1 MPTLHCQDLS
11 TAANMSINTV
21 VTIATPF
28 SLQVKSGISNCTIE
42 NLTELAIECHNRLPT
57 MIVEA
62 YDKTNQALLGDCPGP
77 QRHECRWLQQIL
89 VLKECSDTELK
100 EALQPPY
107 NTTSLQ

>member
-1 MPTLHCQDLS
+1 MPTLHCQDLP

-21 VTIATPF
+21 VMIATTF

-62 YDKTNQALLGDCPGP
+62 YDKTNQALLGNCSGLPKRD
-77 QRHECRWLQQIL
+77 ECGWLQQIL
-89 VLKECSDTELK
+89 VLKECSRSPLVFRV
-100 EALQPPY
+100 Q
-107 NTTSLQ
+107 

>member
-1 MPTLHCQDLS
+1 
-11 TAANMSINTV
+11 MSINTV

-42 NLTELAIECHNRLPT
+42 NLTELAIKCHNRLPM

-62 YDKTNQALLGDCPGP
+62 YNKTNQALLGNCSG
-77 QRHECRWLQQIL
+77 QGRNECGWLQQIL

-107 NTTSLQ
+107 NTTSLH